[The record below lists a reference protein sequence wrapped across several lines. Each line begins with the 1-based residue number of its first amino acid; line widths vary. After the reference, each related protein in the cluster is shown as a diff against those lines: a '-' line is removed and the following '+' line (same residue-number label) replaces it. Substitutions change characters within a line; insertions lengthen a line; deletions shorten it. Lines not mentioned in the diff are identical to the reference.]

1 MRESITF
8 LSRVKFSEEQRAP
21 EITGNNLKSSDEK
34 KRGGD
39 KDKSEEHHYMSEVE
53 AKDFPERW
61 IYEKRN
67 RHI

>member
-1 MRESITF
+1 M
-8 LSRVKFSEEQRAP
+8 P

-34 KRGGD
+34 KKWD
-39 KDKSEEHHYMSEVE
+39 KDKSEEHHYMPEVE

-61 IYEKRN
+61 TYEKRN